1 LDAIK
6 FLLSSG
12 DANDAARALAIGVV
26 LLGWM
31 WWRIAKDF
39 RAWLKER

>member
-12 DANDAARALAIGVV
+12 DANDAARALLIGLALV
-26 LLGWM
+26 GWI
-31 WWRIAKDF
+31 WWQIAKDF